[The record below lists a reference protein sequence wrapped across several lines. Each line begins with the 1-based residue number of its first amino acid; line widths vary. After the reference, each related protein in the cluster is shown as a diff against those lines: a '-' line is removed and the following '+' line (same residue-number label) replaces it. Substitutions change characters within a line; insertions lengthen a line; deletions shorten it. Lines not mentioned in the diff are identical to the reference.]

1 VGIYRF
7 ISADGFKMV
16 IRDTTTNFRVVSE
29 MEKGNYEAALFFGAA
44 VQLAQAPQ
52 VIENGVKLDVLK
64 VELDEIKGA
73 GFTSAKNSLVKLK
86 KHVTAMTNA

>member
-1 VGIYRF
+1 
-7 ISADGFKMV
+7 
-16 IRDTTTNFRVVSE
+16 
-29 MEKGNYEAALFFGAA
+29 LFFGAA

-86 KHVTAMTNA
+86 KHVTAQNNA